1 MVDKLRGVSER
12 FLVTGGSRLVGEVAV
27 GGAKN
32 SVLKLMAAAL
42 LAEGTTT
49 ITNCPDIL
57 DVPLMAEVLRGL
69 GCDVVISD
77 AAPGDRSVV
86 AITTPSEPKYH
97 ADFPAVTQFRASVC
111 VLGPLMARCKRAV
124 VALPGGDAIG
134 SRPLDM
140 HQAGLRLLGATSEIE
155 HGCVVARAEELR
167 GARIRLDFPSVGA
180 TENILMAAVLAE
192 GETVIDNAAREPDI
206 VDLCNMLV
214 QMGARISGAGTS
226 VLTIQG
232 VEQLHPT
239 EHRVIG
245 DRIVAATWGI
255 AAAMTQGD
263 VRVTGVN
270 PKHLALVLDKL
281 RSAGARISFEVDGFR
296 VIQPE
301 RPRAVNFS
309 TLPFPGF
316 PTDLQP
322 MAIGL
327 AAIADGTSMI
337 TENIFEARFRF
348 VEEMIRLGADA
359 RTDGHHAVVR
369 GIPRLSSAPVWS
381 SDIRAGAGLVLAGL
395 VADGVTEVHD
405 VFHIDRGYPNFVEQ
419 LQALGGGV
427 ERVGVAR
434 TDRERVGENAL

>member
-1 MVDKLRGVSER
+1 MGEH
-12 FLVTGGSRLVGEVAV
+12 FLVTGGNRLSGEVAV

-32 SVLKLMAAAL
+32 SVLKLMAASL

-69 GCDVVISD
+69 GANVELD
-77 AAPGDRSVV
+77 GSVV
-86 AITTPSEPKYH
+86 RITSPDEPKYE
-97 ADFPAVTQFRASVC
+97 ADFAAVRQFRASVC
-111 VLGPLMARCKRAV
+111 VLGPLVGRCKRAR

-140 HQAGLRLLGATSEIE
+140 HQSGLRQLGADCNIE
-155 HGCVVARAEELR
+155 HGCVVATAEHLR
-167 GARIRLDFPSVGA
+167 GAEIQLEFPSVGA

-192 GETVIDNAAREPDI
+192 GVTTIHNAAREPDV
-206 VDLCNMLV
+206 VDLCAMLV
-214 QMGARISGAGTS
+214 QMGAQIIGAGTS
-226 VLTIQG
+226 MLTITG
-232 VEQLHPT
+232 SPKLHPT

-255 AAAMTQGD
+255 AAAMTLGD
-263 VRVTGVN
+263 VSISGVD
-270 PKHLALVLDKL
+270 PAHLQLVLHKL
-281 RSAGARISFEVDGFR
+281 HGAGATVTQHDTGFR
-296 VIQPE
+296 VVQYE
-301 RPRAVNFS
+301 RPRAGNVS

-322 MAIGL
+322 MAI
-327 AAIADGTSMI
+327 AMASIADGTSMI
-337 TENIFEARFRF
+337 TENVFEARFRF

-369 GIPRLSSAPVWS
+369 GIPQLSSAPVWC

-395 VADGVTEVHD
+395 VADGETEVHD
-405 VFHIDRGYPNFVEQ
+405 VFHVDRGYPLFVEN
-419 LQALGGGV
+419 LQGLGA
-427 ERVGVAR
+427 EIYRVH
-434 TDRERVGENAL
+434 

>member
-1 MVDKLRGVSER
+1 MSER

-69 GCDVVISD
+69 GCDVVVD
-77 AAPGDRSVV
+77 GAVV
-86 AITTPSEPKYH
+86 TITTPAEPKYH

-155 HGCVVARAEELR
+155 HGCVVARADELQ

-206 VDLCNMLV
+206 VDLCTMLTR
-214 QMGARISGAGTS
+214 MGARISGAGTS

-232 VEQLHPT
+232 VRKLSPT
-239 EHRVIG
+239 VHRVIG

-255 AAAMTQGD
+255 AAAMTLGD
-263 VRVTGVN
+263 IRVTGIN
-270 PKHLALVLDKL
+270 PKHLSLVLDKL
-281 RSAGARISFEVDGFR
+281 RSAGARISFEADGFR
-296 VIQPE
+296 VVQAE

-337 TENIFEARFRF
+337 TENVFEARFRF

-405 VFHIDRGYPNFVEQ
+405 VFHIDRGYPNFVQ
-419 LQALGGGV
+419 NLRALGAEI
-427 ERVGVAR
+427 ERVG
-434 TDRERVGENAL
+434 TVGRR

>member
-1 MVDKLRGVSER
+1 MSER
-12 FLVTGGSRLVGEVAV
+12 FLVSGGNRLVGEVAV

-32 SVLKLMAAAL
+32 SVLKLMAASL

-69 GCDVVISD
+69 GCDVTISD
-77 AAPGDRSVV
+77 DVGGDNSVV
-86 AITTPSEPKYH
+86 TIDTPAEPKYH

-155 HGCVVARAEELR
+155 HGCVVARADELQ

-206 VDLCNMLV
+206 VDLCTMLV
-214 QMGARISGAGTS
+214 QMGARIEGAGSS
-226 VLTIQG
+226 VLTVQG
-232 VEQLHPT
+232 VKSLSPT
-239 EHRVIG
+239 THRVIG

-255 AAAMTQGD
+255 AAAMTTGD

-281 RSAGARISFEVDGFR
+281 RSAGARISYEPNGFR
-296 VIQPE
+296 VVQAE
-301 RPRAVNFS
+301 RPRAVNFA

-337 TENIFEARFRF
+337 TENVFEARFRF
-348 VEEMIRLGADA
+348 VEEMIRLGSDA

-405 VFHIDRGYPNFVEQ
+405 VYHIDRGYPRFVEQ
-419 LQALGGGV
+419 MQALGGQV
-427 ERVGVAR
+427 ERVDAPK
-434 TDRERVGENAL
+434 

>member
-1 MVDKLRGVSER
+1 VGER
-12 FLVTGGSRLVGEVAV
+12 FVVTGGNRLSGEVSV
-27 GGAKN
+27 TGAKN

-69 GCDVVISD
+69 GANVELD
-77 AAPGDRSVV
+77 GSVV
-86 AITTPSEPKYH
+86 RITSPDELKYE
-97 ADFPAVTQFRASVC
+97 ADFAAVRQFRASVC
-111 VLGPLMARCKRAV
+111 VLGPLVGRCKRAR

-140 HQAGLRLLGATSEIE
+140 HQSGLRQLGAECAIE
-155 HGCVVARAEELR
+155 HGCVVASAEHLR
-167 GARIRLDFPSVGA
+167 GAEIQLEFPSVGA
-180 TENILMAAVLAE
+180 TENILMAAVVAE
-192 GETVIDNAAREPDI
+192 GLTIIHNAAREPDV
-206 VDLCNMLV
+206 VDLCEMLN
-214 QMGARISGAGTS
+214 QMGAEIEGAGTS
-226 VLTIQG
+226 TLRITG
-232 VEQLHPT
+232 VPTLHPT

-255 AAAMTQGD
+255 AAAMTRGD
-263 VRVTGVN
+263 ISVTGVD
-270 PKHLALVLDKL
+270 PSHLQLVLHKL
-281 RSAGARISFEVDGFR
+281 HDAGATVTQHDNGFR
-296 VIQPE
+296 VVQYE
-301 RPRAVNFS
+301 RPKACNVA

-322 MAIGL
+322 MAIAL

-337 TENIFEARFRF
+337 TENVFEARFRF

-369 GIPRLSSAPVWS
+369 GIPQLSSAPVWS

-395 VADGVTEVHD
+395 VADGETEVHD
-405 VFHIDRGYPNFVEQ
+405 VFHIDRGYPLFVED
-419 LQALGGGV
+419 LQGLGAEI
-427 ERVGVAR
+427 ERVH
-434 TDRERVGENAL
+434 

>member
-1 MVDKLRGVSER
+1 VGER
-12 FLVTGGSRLVGEVAV
+12 FLVTGGNRLSGEVAV

-32 SVLKLMAAAL
+32 SVLKLMAASL

-69 GCDVVISD
+69 GANVELD
-77 AAPGDRSVV
+77 GSVV
-86 AITTPSEPKYH
+86 RITSPDEPKYE
-97 ADFPAVTQFRASVC
+97 ADFAAVRQFRASVC
-111 VLGPLMARCKRAV
+111 VLGPLVGRCKRAR

-140 HQAGLRLLGATSEIE
+140 HQSGLRQLGADCTIE
-155 HGCVVARAEELR
+155 HGCVVATADRLR
-167 GARIRLDFPSVGA
+167 GAEIQLEFPSVGA

-192 GETVIDNAAREPDI
+192 GVTTIHNAAREPDV
-206 VDLCNMLV
+206 VDLCAMLI
-214 QMGARISGAGTS
+214 QMGAQITGAGTS
-226 VLTIQG
+226 KLTITG
-232 VEQLHPT
+232 SPKLHPT

-255 AAAMTQGD
+255 AAAMTLGD
-263 VRVTGVN
+263 VSISGVD
-270 PKHLALVLDKL
+270 PAHLQLVLHKL
-281 RSAGARISFEVDGFR
+281 HDAGATVTQHDSGFR
-296 VIQPE
+296 VVQYE
-301 RPRAVNFS
+301 RPRAGNVS

-322 MAIGL
+322 MAI
-327 AAIADGTSMI
+327 AMASIADGTSMI
-337 TENIFEARFRF
+337 TENVFEARFRF

-369 GIPRLSSAPVWS
+369 GIPQLSSAPVWC

-395 VADGVTEVHD
+395 VADGETEVHD
-405 VFHIDRGYPNFVEQ
+405 VFHVDRGYPLFVEI
-419 LQALGGGV
+419 LQSLGA
-427 ERVGVAR
+427 EIYRVH
-434 TDRERVGENAL
+434 

>member
-1 MVDKLRGVSER
+1 MTRVAER
-12 FLVTGGSRLVGEVAV
+12 FVVTGGNRLSGEVAV

-42 LAEGTTT
+42 LAEGTST

-69 GCDVVISD
+69 GANVELSGATV
-77 AAPGDRSVV
+77 R
-86 AITTPSEPKYH
+86 ITSPDEPKYD
-97 ADFPAVTQFRASVC
+97 ADFAAVRQFRASVC
-111 VLGPLMARCKRAV
+111 VLGPLVGRCRRAK

-140 HQAGLRLLGATSEIE
+140 HQAGLRQLGADCNIE
-155 HGCVVARAEELR
+155 HGCVVAQADSLHGAEIQLE
-167 GARIRLDFPSVGA
+167 FPSVGA

-192 GETVIDNAAREPDI
+192 GVTTIHNAAREPDV
-206 VDLCNMLV
+206 VDLCTMLN
-214 QMGARISGAGTS
+214 QMGAQVEGAGSPTM
-226 VLTIQG
+226 TITG
-232 VEQLHPT
+232 VPRLHPT

-255 AAAMTQGD
+255 AAAMTRGD
-263 VRVTGVN
+263 INVTGVD
-270 PKHLALVLDKL
+270 PGHLQVVLRKL
-281 RSAGARISFEVDGFR
+281 HDAGATVTQTDSSFR
-296 VIQPE
+296 VTQYE
-301 RPRAVNFS
+301 RPKAINVA

-327 AAIADGTSMI
+327 ASIADGTSMI
-337 TENIFEARFRF
+337 TENVFEARFRF

-369 GIPRLSSAPVWS
+369 GLQQLSSAPVWS

-395 VADGVTEVHD
+395 VADGDTEVHD
-405 VFHIDRGYPNFVEQ
+405 VFHIDRGYPLFVEN
-419 LQALGGGV
+419 LQSLGAEI
-427 ERVGVAR
+427 ERV
-434 TDRERVGENAL
+434 D